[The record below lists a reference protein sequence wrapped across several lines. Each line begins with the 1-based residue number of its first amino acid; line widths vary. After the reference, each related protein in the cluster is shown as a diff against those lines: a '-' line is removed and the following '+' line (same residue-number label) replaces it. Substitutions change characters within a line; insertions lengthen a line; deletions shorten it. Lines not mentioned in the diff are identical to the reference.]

1 MITVNF
7 SEIDLNLLGEIGN
20 ISVGGAAT
28 SLSDFVDKLV
38 TISVPDTKVQ
48 TFSEV
53 AETFGDEYIF
63 VKIDYTEGLE
73 GANLLL
79 IKKEE
84 AMKLENIVL
93 QDGLRKGFSS
103 EINGYKE
110 ILMELFNIMVGNMTA
125 TMSEMFG
132 RSIKIDPPLLEENS
146 IEPLDFYALEERLVT
161 IWFEL
166 RIENSFQMKLVK
178 IINQTQAEQMIN
190 LLKEDHQL

>member
-93 QDGLRKGFSS
+93 RDGLRKGFSS